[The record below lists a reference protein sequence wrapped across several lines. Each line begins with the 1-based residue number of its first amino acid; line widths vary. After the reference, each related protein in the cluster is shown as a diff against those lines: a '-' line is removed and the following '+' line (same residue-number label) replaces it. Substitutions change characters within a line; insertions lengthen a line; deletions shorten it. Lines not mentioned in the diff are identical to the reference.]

1 MGRKAAS
8 HPVLPA
14 HSSKHLSPGSETEE
28 AMAYECYTLADMS
41 DCHAWTIAVWLV
53 EQM

>member
-14 HSSKHLSPGSETEE
+14 HSSKHLSPGKEIQEAEE
-28 AMAYECYTLADMS
+28 VMAYEGYMLADMS
-41 DCHAWTIAVWLV
+41 DCHA
-53 EQM
+53 